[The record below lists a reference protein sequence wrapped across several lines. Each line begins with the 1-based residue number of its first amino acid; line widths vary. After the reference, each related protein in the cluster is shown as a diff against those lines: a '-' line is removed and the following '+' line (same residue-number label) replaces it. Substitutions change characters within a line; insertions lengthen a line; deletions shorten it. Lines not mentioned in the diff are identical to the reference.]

1 MKKFLSIFIISALY
15 VSYLPSASAEEL
27 PLQPRV
33 QELTS
38 AELENNQRINNDY

>member
-15 VSYLPSASAEEL
+15 VSYFPQHTAEEL

-38 AELENNQRINNDY
+38 AELENDHIESTDY